1 MVGPGDERWT
11 DDPAKARRFPSF
23 VAALECWRE
32 QSAGGAALP
41 HRWPAQQA
49 PDGLQRHAGAD
60 RMKLALTLL
69 LIASPAEDTFAER
82 WPSPV
87 AVDPA
92 AASMPEPPLRKAYAK
107 ERCRRIWFTQNR
119 HRYWNCR

>member
-1 MVGPGDERWT
+1 
-11 DDPAKARRFPSF
+11 
-23 VAALECWRE
+23 
-32 QSAGGAALP
+32 
-41 HRWPAQQA
+41 
-49 PDGLQRHAGAD
+49 
-60 RMKLALTLL
+60 MKLALALL
-69 LIASPAEDTFAER
+69 LIASPAAGDTFAER

-119 HRYWNCR
+119 HRYWSCRR